1 MLLPPGMR
9 PLLVIVLVCASAHA
23 DPPAPAELATYRP
36 TSYGLAVILGGG
48 VTGYTDH
55 ALRSATDAVG
65 GLWSLRATFGTH
77 VPLAIEA
84 AYVGSATG
92 LESLVGNAHTTL
104 IGTTFETDVRL
115 NLAPHLA
122 WDPYVFAG
130 VGWSRFTVDD
140 RDLDFSDTG
149 IRSGDSVMELPFGGG
164 LAFRRGGLIT
174 DVRGT
179 VRATSG
185 SDMVIDREG
194 RAAPMHSWEA
204 SAALGYEF

>member
-1 MLLPPGMR
+1 MR
-9 PLLVIVLVCASAHA
+9 PLLVVMLVCATAHA
-23 DPPAPAELATYRP
+23 DPPQPSELATYRP
-36 TSYGLAVILGGG
+36 TSYGLGVIIGGG
-48 VTGYTDH
+48 VTGFTDH
-55 ALRSATDAVG
+55 ALRDATSSVG
-65 GLWSLRATFGTH
+65 GLWNLRATFGTH

-92 LESLVGNAHTTL
+92 LTSLVGGAHTTL

-115 NLAPHLA
+115 NLAPHFA

-130 VGWSRFTVDD
+130 VGWQRFTVDD
-140 RDLDFSDTG
+140 RELDFSDTG
-149 IRSGDSVMELPFGGG
+149 IHTSDDLMELPFGGG
-164 LAFRRGGLIT
+164 LAFRRGGLVT

-185 SDMVIDREG
+185 ADMVTG
-194 RAAPMHSWEA
+194 RDGKAVSMNSWEA

>member
-1 MLLPPGMR
+1 MR
-9 PLLVIVLVCASAHA
+9 PLLVVMLLCATAHA
-23 DPPAPAELATYRP
+23 DPPEAGALGTYRP
-36 TSYGLAVILGGG
+36 TSYGLAVGLGAG

-55 ALRSATDAVG
+55 ALRSATNSVG
-65 GLWSLRATFGTH
+65 GLWTLRATFGTH

-92 LESLVGNAHTTL
+92 LESLVGSAHTTL

-130 VGWSRFTVDD
+130 VGYSRFTIDD
-140 RDLDFSDTG
+140 RDLEFSDTG
-149 IRSGDSVMELPFGGG
+149 IRTGNDVMELPFGGG
-164 LAFRRGGLIT
+164 LAYRRGGLIA

-185 SDMVIDREG
+185 SDMVVDRDG
-194 RAAPMHSWEA
+194 RVVPMHSWEA